1 MLQCV
6 KTHLRNMVVVPE
18 MIGSIVGVYNGK
30 TYNQVEIKV
39 TSSFSWHPLPKYAGT
54 GSMENLEN
62 GVKAI
67 KEKLWKLFL
76 FVVWWT
82 QNKYCKTCIFC
93 EHKIFAISLFE

>member
-39 TSSFSWHPLPKYAGT
+39 ASSFRFQKNMLVPVIS
-54 GSMENLEN
+54 
-62 GVKAI
+62 
-67 KEKLWKLFL
+67 
-76 FVVWWT
+76 
-82 QNKYCKTCIFC
+82 KTLRSI
-93 EHKIFAISLFE
+93 

>member
-39 TSSFSWHPLPKYAGT
+39 TILCISQNSSLIIVWLLIKAGD
-54 GSMENLEN
+54 
-62 GVKAI
+62 
-67 KEKLWKLFL
+67 KL
-76 FVVWWT
+76 
-82 QNKYCKTCIFC
+82 
-93 EHKIFAISLFE
+93 

>member
-39 TSSFSWHPLPKYAGT
+39 ASGCYL
-54 GSMENLEN
+54 L
-62 GVKAI
+62 
-67 KEKLWKLFL
+67 
-76 FVVWWT
+76 
-82 QNKYCKTCIFC
+82 
-93 EHKIFAISLFE
+93 